1 MENSRILN
9 KTVLNSQR
17 QRSQKENLKKYLETN
32 ENGNTPYHNLWDA
45 AKAILTGTF
54 IMIKAYIEKKE
65 ISQVNNL
72 NQLKMDKIL
81 KHQICICQPTR
92 REERVKAP

>member
-9 KTVLNSQR
+9 KTVLNSKR
-17 QRSQKENLKKYLETN
+17 QRSQKENLKKYIETN
-32 ENGNTPYHNLWDA
+32 ENGNTPYQNLWDA

-54 IMIKAYIEKKE
+54 IMIKPYIVIKAYIEKKE

-72 NQLKMDKIL
+72 NQLKMDEIL
-81 KHQICICQPTR
+81 KHQICNCQPTR
-92 REERVKAP
+92 R